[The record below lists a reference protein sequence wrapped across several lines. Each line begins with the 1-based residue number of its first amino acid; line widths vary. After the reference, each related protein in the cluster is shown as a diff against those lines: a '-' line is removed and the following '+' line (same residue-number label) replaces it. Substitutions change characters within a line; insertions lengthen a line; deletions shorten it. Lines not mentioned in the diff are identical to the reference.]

1 MAGISE
7 GRRSYRARRVQ
18 RRYLSMRDLHDGTP
32 ARRETLGLK
41 RWSAFKGHIR
51 RQTGVKFKR
60 ISGVIHRLFGRAKG
74 RARPES
80 VNNSG

>member
-18 RRYLSMRDLHDGTP
+18 RRYLSMRDLHNWTP

-41 RWSAFKGHIR
+41 RCSAFECDIR
-51 RQTGVKFKR
+51 RRTGVKFNR
-60 ISGVIHRLFGRAKG
+60 IGGVIHRLFGRAK
-74 RARPES
+74 RPARPES